1 MKDEFLANVSHEL
14 RTLLNAVMGLSALI
28 EVESDHEKIKNY
40 AHNIHLSGRHL
51 LDIVNELLD
60 FSKIQAGK
68 FQIEKTRLPLIKL
81 FKDCHAILLV
91 LAKEKRV
98 NLRFDYQDIAED
110 LYVEG
115 DEIRLKQVI
124 NTIVSNAIKFA
135 EGGIVEIIANYC
147 DGQLS
152 IIFKDN
158 GIGMDV
164 SVLRNLFNPFYQ
176 ADGSITRKFG
186 GTGLGL
192 AISKNIVD
200 KMGGSITVESSAGK
214 GSAFNLSIPLYHA
227 LQKQEQSADIVIM
240 Y

>member
-1 MKDEFLANVSHEL
+1 M
-14 RTLLNAVMGLSALI
+14 
-28 EVESDHEKIKNY
+28 
-40 AHNIHLSGRHL
+40 
-51 LDIVNELLD
+51 
-60 FSKIQAGK
+60 
-68 FQIEKTRLPLIKL
+68 
-81 FKDCHAILLV
+81 
-91 LAKEKRV
+91 
-98 NLRFDYQDIAED
+98 
-110 LYVEG
+110 
-115 DEIRLKQVI
+115 
-124 NTIVSNAIKFA
+124 SNAIKFA

-176 ADGSITRKFG
+176 ADGSITRKFS

-227 LQKQEQSADIVIM
+227 LQEQEQSADIVIM